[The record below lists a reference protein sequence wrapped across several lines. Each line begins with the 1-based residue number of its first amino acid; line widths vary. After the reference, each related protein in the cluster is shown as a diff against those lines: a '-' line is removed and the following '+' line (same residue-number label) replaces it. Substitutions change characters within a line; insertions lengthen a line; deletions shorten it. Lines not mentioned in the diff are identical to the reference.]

1 MDRGGWHYPPGNFRV
16 SDADRDQALSELLAA
31 FRAGRITTDE
41 LEQRSAQT
49 MRSRTGEE
57 LIALLAD
64 LPVERAALA
73 TRATAMDSARRATA
87 TDPARHATGTDLAR
101 RAMVA
106 RVSGVAAVSALCCT
120 TAAAT
125 AALGSGPTLSQQESM
140 AVSHG
145 LPPRLVFPGSWPAF
159 NWAGTLTPAA
169 IAVLL
174 VMLVVFLQ
182 VRLARTERGH

>member
-1 MDRGGWHYPPGNFRV
+1 MDRGGWHYPPGAFRV
-16 SDADRDQALSELLAA
+16 SDTDRDQALSELLAA
-31 FRAGRITTDE
+31 YKAGRITTDE
-41 LEQRSAQT
+41 LDQRSAQT

-64 LPVERAALA
+64 LPVEHAALA
-73 TRATAMDSARRATA
+73 TRATALDPARRATGV
-87 TDPARHATGTDLAR
+87 DPAR

-106 RVSGVAAVSALCCT
+106 RVSGVAAVSAFCCA
-120 TAAAT
+120 TAAVT
-125 AALGSGPTLSQQESM
+125 AALGTGPTLSQQESM

-145 LPPRLVFPGSWPAF
+145 LPGPVFPSSWPGI

-182 VRLARTERGH
+182 VRLARAERGR